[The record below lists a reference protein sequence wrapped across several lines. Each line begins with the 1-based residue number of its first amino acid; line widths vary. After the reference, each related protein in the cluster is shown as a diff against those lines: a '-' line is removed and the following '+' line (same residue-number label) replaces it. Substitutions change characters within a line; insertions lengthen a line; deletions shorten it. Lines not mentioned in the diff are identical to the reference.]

1 MLSLS
6 EPIRANTTPHSLEI
20 AGVVFLERLENAYLD
35 LASIAIFLD
44 RADDLD
50 SDFGACLYVFRLDDF
65 PECALTQKPDDAVC
79 RQSSIN
85 PKHGPL
91 TSLPNEVFRFDDV
104 VPLCIVPWRACSR
117 RGSCL
122 LLDLLR

>member
-1 MLSLS
+1 M
-6 EPIRANTTPHSLEI
+6 
-20 AGVVFLERLENAYLD
+20 FLERLENAYLD

-79 RQSSIN
+79 RQSS
-85 PKHGPL
+85 
-91 TSLPNEVFRFDDV
+91 SLPKAWSAYIF
-104 VPLCIVPWRACSR
+104 AQ
-117 RGSCL
+117 
-122 LLDLLR
+122 